1 MVEQE
6 CNMEKY
12 IKLDGE
18 RIVEVRPLLK
28 ATEPIDPT
36 LPPNEIEY
44 QVNPELLER
53 FEKEFTRA
61 NVPDGV
67 PDIELLTGYLYKNN
81 KFVKTTIFKEQVKL
95 RIELDEIRNWLAQND
110 WIPNKIIVGEWETTD
125 PRWLDYLKER
135 AIKRARQ
142 DEIIGGSK

>member
-6 CNMEKY
+6 HNMEKY

-28 ATEPIDPT
+28 ANEPIDPT

-67 PDIELLTGYLYKNN
+67 TDIELLTGYLYRNK
-81 KFVKTTIFKEQVKL
+81 KFVKTTIFKEQFELGV
-95 RIELDEIRNWLAQND
+95 ELDEIRNWLAQND
-110 WIPNKIIVGEWETTD
+110 WKVNKVFIGEWADTD
-125 PRWLDYLKER
+125 PRWIEYKEQR
-135 AIKRARQ
+135 AIKRARL
-142 DEIIGGSK
+142 DELTTLIG